1 MARRCNIVN
10 DLVVASMISFE
21 ISFDLLRMDANANY
35 TPGAI
40 SSMRV
45 FDPNDTASYIC
56 LGTLAVY

>member
-10 DLVVASMISFE
+10 DLVYE

>member
-1 MARRCNIVN
+1 MIVI
-10 DLVVASMISFE
+10 LFE
-21 ISFDLLRMDANANY
+21 ISFDLPRMDANANY

-56 LGTLAVY
+56 LGTLAVC

>member
-1 MARRCNIVN
+1 MIVI
-10 DLVVASMISFE
+10 LFE
-21 ISFDLLRMDANANY
+21 ISFDLPRMVANANY
-35 TPGAI
+35 TPGAT

>member
-21 ISFDLLRMDANANY
+21 ISFDLLERQLH
-35 TPGAI
+35 PGAI

-45 FDPNDTASYIC
+45 FDPNDTASYMC